1 MPSDTNTVQH
11 PRLHNLQPR
20 KALPFA
26 EASRPA
32 VAAEVALDELS
43 GIRCLLEGFGS
54 VGGGK
59 EGEGGFGNEKIGAVG
74 AAAYFAAVG
83 AVA

>member
-1 MPSDTNTVQH
+1 
-11 PRLHNLQPR
+11 
-20 KALPFA
+20 
-26 EASRPA
+26 
-32 VAAEVALDELS
+32 
-43 GIRCLLEGFGS
+43 

-59 EGEGGFGNEKIGAVG
+59 EGEGGFGDEKIGAVG